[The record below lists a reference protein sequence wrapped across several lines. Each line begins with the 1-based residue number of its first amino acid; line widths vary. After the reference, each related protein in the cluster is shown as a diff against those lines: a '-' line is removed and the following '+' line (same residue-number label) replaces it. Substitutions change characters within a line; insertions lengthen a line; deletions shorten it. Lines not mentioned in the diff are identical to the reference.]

1 LRILKKMLQEIL
13 DDTKRG
19 MEKSLNSLDLAFKRI
34 RTGRASPNLL
44 DDIRVDYYET
54 LTPITQLANISVE
67 DAKTLAIVPWEKSV
81 VQAIEKAIMES
92 DLGLNPA
99 TSGDTVRVIL
109 PDLTEETRKEFIKK
123 ARSETEIAKVSVR
136 NVRREGNSQL
146 KEFLKEK
153 EISEDEERQGED
165 EIQKLT
171 DMFVR
176 KADEALANKEKDLLD
191 F

>member
-1 LRILKKMLQEIL
+1 MLQEIL

-19 MEKSLNSLDLAFKRI
+19 MEKSLNSLNLAFKRI

-81 VQAIEKAIMES
+81 VQDIEKAIMES

-123 ARSETEIAKVSVR
+123 ARSETEIAKVSIR

-171 DMFVR
+171 DVFVR
-176 KADEALANKEKDLLD
+176 KADEAFSNKEKDLLD

>member
-1 LRILKKMLQEIL
+1 MLQEIL

-81 VQAIEKAIMES
+81 VQPIEKAIMES

>member
-1 LRILKKMLQEIL
+1 MLQEIL

-123 ARSETEIAKVSVR
+123 ARSETEIAKVSIR

>member
-1 LRILKKMLQEIL
+1 MLQEIL

-19 MEKSLNSLDLAFKRI
+19 MEKSLNSLNLAFKRI

-99 TSGDTVRVIL
+99 TSGDTIRVIL

-146 KEFLKEK
+146 KVFLKEK

>member
-1 LRILKKMLQEIL
+1 MLQEIL

-81 VQAIEKAIMES
+81 VQDIEKAIMES

-99 TSGDTVRVIL
+99 TSGDTIRVIL

-153 EISEDEERQGED
+153 EISEDEERLGGV

-171 DMFVR
+171 DLFVSR
-176 KADEALANKEKDLLD
+176 ADEALATKEKDLLD

>member
-1 LRILKKMLQEIL
+1 MLQEIL

-176 KADEALANKEKDLLD
+176 KADEAFSNKEKDLLD

>member
-1 LRILKKMLQEIL
+1 MLQEIL

-19 MEKSLNSLDLAFKRI
+19 MEKSLNSLNLAFKRI

-81 VQAIEKAIMES
+81 VQDIEKAIMES

-99 TSGDTVRVIL
+99 TSGDTIRVIL

-123 ARSETEIAKVSVR
+123 ARSETEIAKVSKRIVR
-136 NVRREGNSQL
+136 TECNSQL

-171 DMFVR
+171 DVFVR
-176 KADEALANKEKDLLD
+176 KADEAFSNKEKDLLD

>member
-1 LRILKKMLQEIL
+1 MLQEIL

-54 LTPITQLANISVE
+54 LTPITQIANISVE

-176 KADEALANKEKDLLD
+176 KADEAFSNKEKDLLD

>member
-1 LRILKKMLQEIL
+1 MLQEIL

-19 MEKSLNSLDLAFKRI
+19 MEKSLNSLNLAFKRI

-67 DAKTLAIVPWEKSV
+67 DAKTLAIIPWEKSV
-81 VQAIEKAIMES
+81 VQDIEKAIMES

-99 TSGDTVRVIL
+99 TSGDTIRVIL

-123 ARSETEIAKVSVR
+123 ARSETEIAKVSIR

-171 DMFVR
+171 DVFVR
-176 KADEALANKEKDLLD
+176 KADEAFSNKEKDLLD

>member
-1 LRILKKMLQEIL
+1 MLQEIL

-123 ARSETEIAKVSVR
+123 ARSETEIAKVSLR

-176 KADEALANKEKDLLD
+176 KADEAFSNKEKDLLD